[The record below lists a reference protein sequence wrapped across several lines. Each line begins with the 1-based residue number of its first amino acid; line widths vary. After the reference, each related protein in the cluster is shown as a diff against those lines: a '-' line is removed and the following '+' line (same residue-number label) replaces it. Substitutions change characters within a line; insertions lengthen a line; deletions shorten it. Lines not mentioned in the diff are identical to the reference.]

1 MVGPRCKPREK
12 KQSNLPMK
20 VLELHIEYQCCDSGC
35 GADTNSCHVNTVLQA
50 LYHLDFVKEAGL
62 GYDVL
67 DGLGG
72 NHFMLSD
79 NDALIIHVQQ
89 LFQKM
94 RKQES
99 GSKPINSL
107 ALQELIRGECEGFEQ
122 EDASSTLQQIIN
134 VLVAK
139 LKSGECY
146 GANVCMTL
154 C

>member
-1 MVGPRCKPREK
+1 M
-12 KQSNLPMK
+12 
-20 VLELHIEYQCCDSGC
+20 
-35 GADTNSCHVNTVLQA
+35 NTVLQA
-50 LYHLDFVKEAGL
+50 LYHLDFVKEAVL

-89 LFQKM
+89 LFQQM

-99 GSKPINSL
+99 GSNPINSL
-107 ALQELIRGECEGFEQ
+107 GLQELIRGECEGFEQ
-122 EDASSTLQQIIN
+122 EDASNTLQQIIN
-134 VLVAK
+134 VLTAK